1 MAGLDRPR
9 ATGIGTGGN
18 RADGVPRSR
27 PEVAQRIPVPDGS
40 VGATLPP
47 VTPSDASVSR
57 PAATPLFGLVAVL
70 RHEPATGEP
79 HHDLLIHR
87 GEPPAD
93 EDRVVA
99 CWRVPVRPDL
109 AAAGTVVPVERIA
122 DHRGLYLRLS
132 EARRLDRGRG
142 TVTPLRRGTISA
154 VHVAADGAESI
165 TVDWRDGGRSAW
177 KIDGSRLAVVAATP
191 RAGESP

>member
-1 MAGLDRPR
+1 ML
-9 ATGIGTGGN
+9 
-18 RADGVPRSR
+18 
-27 PEVAQRIPVPDGS
+27 
-40 VGATLPP
+40 
-47 VTPSDASVSR
+47 
-57 PAATPLFGLVAVL
+57 GLVAVL

-79 HHDLLIHR
+79 HHDLLVHR

-109 AAAGTVVPVERIA
+109 AAAGSVIPVERIS
-122 DHRGLYLRLS
+122 DHRGLYLRLA
-132 EARRLDRGRG
+132 EPRRLDRGRG

-154 VHVAADGAESI
+154 VQVAPDGAESI

-177 KIDGSRLAVVAATP
+177 RIGANRLAVVAASP
-191 RAGESP
+191 RAGDVP